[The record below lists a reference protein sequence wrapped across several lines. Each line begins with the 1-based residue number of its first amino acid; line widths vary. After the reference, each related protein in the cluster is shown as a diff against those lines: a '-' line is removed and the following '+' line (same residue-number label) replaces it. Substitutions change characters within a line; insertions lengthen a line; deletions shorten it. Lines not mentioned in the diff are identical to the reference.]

1 MGGKLFENYGDA
13 GHPITEASSVR
24 CVLDLRPTDYSLQLC
39 DLYESS
45 KYGATRC
52 YELNSGCQGAMN
64 TNCNPYDLWSGT
76 LQSGSVY
83 YRGTLQS
90 GVWSL
95 NYYISTHAYSV
106 RCVLDLR
113 PTDYSLQLCDAYE
126 SSKYG
131 AAQCY
136 ALAGGCQGALD
147 SGSCYSYILWS
158 CSSMG
163 LYHTTYK
170 LAGGSLVYTQ
180 GTCSS
185 EGRCLTGYAFAVRCV
200 LDLQHTAF
208 LSRFAA
214 VRRRKFFLRRC
225 TVQQFRWRLPG
236 GSLW

>member
-39 DLYESS
+39 EQYESS
-45 KYGATRC
+45 KYGAARC

-106 RCVLDLR
+106 RCVLDLN
-113 PTDYSLQLCDAYE
+113 
-126 SSKYG
+126 
-131 AAQCY
+131 
-136 ALAGGCQGALD
+136 
-147 SGSCYSYILWS
+147 
-158 CSSMG
+158 
-163 LYHTTYK
+163 
-170 LAGGSLVYTQ
+170 
-180 GTCSS
+180 
-185 EGRCLTGYAFAVRCV
+185 F
-200 LDLQHTAF
+200 
-208 LSRFAA
+208 
-214 VRRRKFFLRRC
+214 
-225 TVQQFRWRLPG
+225 
-236 GSLW
+236 